1 MTRYNK
7 KIDTNHLEIKM
18 ALIQCGYIVWDCST
32 YGHGIPDLLTINKK
46 GDFVFLEVKSP
57 KGKLTEPERKF
68 FDTFYNARRYI
79 VRSPEQAIEIMRWSD
94 EKTQTK

>member
-7 KIDTNHLEIKM
+7 KTDANHLEIKM
-18 ALIQCGYIVWDCST
+18 TLIQCGYIVFDCSQ
-32 YGHGIPDLLTINKK
+32 YGQGIPDLLVLSKS
-46 GDFVFLEVKSP
+46 GEFVFLEVKSP

-79 VRSPEQAIEIMRWSD
+79 VRSPEQAIEIMERCD
-94 EKTQTK
+94 EKR